1 MGRSPE
7 GGQVRLTKM
16 EDMFKLVWQQL
27 AMLVGVQFVQ
37 VHVNNL
43 YAWPKDVE
51 EASTKAKG
59 KAKGVIKARAHA
71 PGSRAASQTRLAISF
86 PSF

>member
-1 MGRSPE
+1 MWMGRSPE

-16 EDMFKLVWQQL
+16 EGIFKLALQQL
-27 AMLVGVQFVQ
+27 LMFVGLQFVKLN
-37 VHVNNL
+37 VNDL
-43 YAWPKDVE
+43 YSWPDKVK
-51 EASTKAKG
+51 EASAKDGG
-59 KAKGVIKARAHA
+59 KIKARALA